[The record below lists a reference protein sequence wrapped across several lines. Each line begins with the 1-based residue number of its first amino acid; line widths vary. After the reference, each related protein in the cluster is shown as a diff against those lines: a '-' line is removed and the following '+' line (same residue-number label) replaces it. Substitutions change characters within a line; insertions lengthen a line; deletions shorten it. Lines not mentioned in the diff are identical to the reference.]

1 MRRSSLAGV
10 AVTAAALA
18 VLLSAPSFAGD
29 KEDVAAAAVKWTD
42 AFSEEMPDRIVA
54 LYDKEAVL
62 WGTLSPKRNDD
73 TAAIRDYMVGA
84 FAALP
89 ARKVVFGNQLIR
101 IYGDTAINSGDYT
114 FSFTRDG
121 KPQSLPARYSFVYR
135 KTAGGWA
142 IVDHHSSPMPTPPR

>member
-1 MRRSSLAGV
+1 MHRLHV
-10 AVTAAALA
+10 AAATVAALM
-18 VLLSAPSFAGD
+18 VILPPAPSVAGD
-29 KEDVAAAAVKWTD
+29 KEDVAAAAAKWTE
-42 AFSEEMPDRIVA
+42 AFSDEKPDRIVA

-73 TAAIRDYMVGA
+73 TAAIRNYMVGA

-89 ARKVVFGNQLIR
+89 ARKVVFGDQLIR
-101 IYGDTAINSGDYT
+101 VYGDTAINSGDYT

-121 KPQSLPARYSFVYR
+121 KAQSLPARYSFVYR
-135 KTAGGWA
+135 KSAGGWA